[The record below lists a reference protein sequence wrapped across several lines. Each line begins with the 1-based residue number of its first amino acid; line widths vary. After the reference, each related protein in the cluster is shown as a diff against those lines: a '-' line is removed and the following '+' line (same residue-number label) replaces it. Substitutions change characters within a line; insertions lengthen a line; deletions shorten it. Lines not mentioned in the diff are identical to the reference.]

1 MPRFFNNCRRR
12 DHVSIY
18 GENAFYDL
26 NRFGKQADMATDLK
40 RGEECIVATPNGDGN
55 VEFVWFSFTE
65 EKIMPDEN
73 DVPTRVQFG
82 KRLRAET
89 LSKTEAAETEPYAVF
104 FNVNGD
110 FKRPSVIT
118 PKRRAVSRK

>member
-26 NRFGKQADMATDLK
+26 NRTGKQAEMAADLK
-40 RGEECIVATPNGDGN
+40 RGEECIVATPNEDGDI
-55 VEFVWFSFTE
+55 EFVWFAFSD
-65 EKIMPDEN
+65 EKIMSDN
-73 DVPTRVQFG
+73 NGVPTRVQFG
-82 KRLRAET
+82 KRLRSET
-89 LSKTEAAETEPYAVF
+89 LSKAEAAETRPYAVF

-118 PKRRAVSRK
+118 PK